1 MSDPDAMTAK
11 QKPAIV
17 VPENPPLPKPPEK
30 QLGSDDTTGKSD
42 AYSNNQL
49 DLFQTFLCNT
59 DLEKEKLSNAINF
72 WDSVPRYSISR
83 KEMNKRR
90 DEKGNLPSLHLSF
103 EYHGQPYIVKIQ
115 PARIDDG
122 DKSIEYYP
130 SANEELVE
138 DTLRKL
144 ATRHGSGFFEK
155 PSMRSGVAFTLY
167 ELREEL
173 SARGHARSYQEIIQY
188 LTVLQRSHIEIRTG
202 EGKGESFVAS
212 NYLPT
217 LAAVSRK
224 KLREDPN
231 AKWLAQFHPLVS
243 QCIDQLTYRQFN
255 YQTMMELPTQL
266 ARWIH
271 KLLSIKFTFASIVGN
286 PFEIHYNTIKR
297 DSNLLNCDREKDNRR
312 EVDNAFTRLI
322 ESKVLREVQKR
333 TVKGSRGKT
342 LDVVYQ
348 LYPSLEFIREM
359 KASNKRKR

>member
-1 MSDPDAMTAK
+1 MTSK
-11 QKPAIV
+11 KKLDIV
-17 VPENPPLPKPPEK
+17 ISENPPELPTPPEK
-30 QLGSDDTTGKSD
+30 RSGGTELAGKSE
-42 AYSNNQL
+42 AYSNHQL

-59 DLEKEKLSNAINF
+59 ELEKKSLSNTLHF

-103 EYHGQPYIVKIQ
+103 EFHGQPYTVKIH

-138 DTLRKL
+138 DALRKL
-144 ATRHGSGFFEK
+144 ATRQGSGFFEK
-155 PSMRSGVAFTLY
+155 STMRSGVAFTLY

-173 SARGHARSYQEIIQY
+173 AARGHARSFQEIIEY
-188 LTVLQRSHIEIRTG
+188 LTILQRSHIEIRTG

-212 NYLPT
+212 NYLPA

-224 KLREDPN
+224 KLLEDSN

-286 PFEIHYNTIKR
+286 PFELHYNTIKR
-297 DSNLLNCDREKDNRR
+297 DSNLLNCERDKDNRR
-312 EVDNAFTRLI
+312 EVENAFTRLI
-322 ESKVLREVQKR
+322 ESNVLREVQKS
-333 TVKGSRGKT
+333 TIKGGRGKT

-348 LYPSLEFIREM
+348 LYPSVEFIKEM